1 MTALLILLAGLAVLY
16 VALNVR
22 RVRRGRPWA
31 FTVCMV
37 AKDWEQRDRERRL
50 AARAAPREQTAP
62 GPEPG
67 PTRPRS

>member
-1 MTALLILLAGLAVLY
+1 MTVMLVLLAALAVVY

-37 AKDWEQRDRERRL
+37 AKDWEQRDRARRL
-50 AARAAPREQTAP
+50 AARAAAREQTAS
-62 GPEPG
+62 GQA